1 MAQTPEQA
9 PQPAVE
15 AQERT
20 WAALTHAATF
30 TAYVTGGVGL
40 IVGPLVMWLIKKDQ
54 MPFVDVHGKQ
64 AVNFNLS
71 MLIYLIVAAISIF
84 AFIGF
89 VLFPA
94 LLIFH
99 LVVSIIAA
107 VKASNGEYYSY
118 PLAIRF
124 IQ

>member
-1 MAQTPEQA
+1 MDQMPDAA
-9 PQPAVE
+9 PQPTTGNK
-15 AQERT
+15 ERT

-30 TAYVTGGVGL
+30 TGYLTGAGF

-64 AVNFNLS
+64 AVNFNIS
-71 MLIYLIVAAISIF
+71 MLIYAFVGFISLFIL
-84 AFIGF
+84 IGF
-89 VLFPA
+89 VLLPA
-94 LLIFH
+94 LAIFH

-118 PLAIRF
+118 PLSIRF